1 MQKSDPHGSYWKQ
14 RWCVLL
20 PHAFYYYLDS
30 DTKDSK
36 LKGAFELRQSKLVM
50 GWDIYK
56 KSPTTHVFQLQLPKR
71 QYFFCA
77 ATAAEL
83 LEWRQAIEGVLGTSQ
98 PPQSHPHGNMLSL
111 SSPAPGA
118 DLAGDAPA
126 APPEALGSSS
136 QRVLVMEQQGRFGS
150 WVPAAALTPDPHPA
164 SQPAAPPPAPPQPP
178 PPPPLPTDVTFYVLL
193 ADPAHGADKRFTMV
207 VRSDKV
213 AALTFGKVRRNLS
226 KAVGGGVAPERIL
239 LTVEGDSTPLED
251 AWSGEG
257 LIHDRVQLRMRVL
270 PPLPS
275 PAPAVEDGTAEQPG
289 AAWGAGAGAAGPSEP
304 RTSGGSVRGGLL
316 AATPQTQPRPLST
329 AASGASSRGGFRG
342 DLSSALSSPAAA
354 AALDRRGRLRRLFD
368 DVVTTSGR
376 SRGTADRAE
385 LAAALAA
392 DPEFSTAP
400 EHEDLLRRLL
410 GGGHREGGGGGGI
423 SWEAFSN
430 DLEAAAAAC
439 AARDAAAAAAAAA
452 AASVPAPLPPPGEG
466 GAVED
471 RVVAPRQPTLLLS
484 AAPPPSQQQQPPQQQ
499 RPGAAAAPA
508 PAPGTAAVAPEAAGA
523 SSRISSSRG
532 GLDAH
537 PGVGLRSG
545 PPAEIADAAAG
556 TPAAG
561 AGGPRHVMVIKV
573 DVPGGSEASIHIR
586 AGDSALDL
594 AADFVRAHGL
604 SADDYIEPLAEEVRG
619 WGRA

>member
-1 MQKSDPHGSYWKQ
+1 M
-14 RWCVLL
+14 LL

-30 DTKDSK
+30 DMKDSK

-98 PPQSHPHGNMLSL
+98 PPQSQPQGNGPVLSL

-118 DLAGDAPA
+118 DLPGEAPA
-126 APPEALGSSS
+126 APPETLGSSS

-150 WVPAAALTPDPHPA
+150 WVPATALTPDPHPA
-164 SQPAAPPPAPPQPP
+164 SQPAAAPPQPP
-178 PPPPLPTDVTFYVLL
+178 PQPPLPTDVTFYVLL

-226 KAVGGGVAPERIL
+226 KAVGGVAPERIL

-270 PPLPS
+270 PLPS
-275 PAPAVEDGTAEQPG
+275 PSPAAEDGTAGQPG
-289 AAWGAGAGAAGPSEP
+289 AAWGAGAGAAGPSGL
-304 RTSGGSVRGGLL
+304 RTSGGSVRGGAL
-316 AATPQTQPRPLST
+316 ASTPQTQPRPLST

-368 DVVTTSGR
+368 DVVTTSGL
-376 SRGTADRAE
+376 SRGMADRAE
-385 LAAALAA
+385 LASALAA
-392 DPEFSTAP
+392 DPEFSAAP
-400 EHEDLLRRLL
+400 EHEDLLWRLL
-410 GGGHREGGGGGGI
+410 GGGHREGGGGEGI
-423 SWEAFSN
+423 TWEAFSD

-452 AASVPAPLPPPGEG
+452 AAPVSAPLPPPGEG
-466 GAVED
+466 GVEED
-471 RVVAPRQPTLLLS
+471 RVALRQPPLLLS
-484 AAPPPSQQQQPPQQQ
+484 AAPPPSQQQPQLQ
-499 RPGAAAAPA
+499 RPGAGPA
-508 PAPGTAAVAPEAAGA
+508 PAPGAAAVAPGAAGA

-532 GLDAH
+532 GSDSLA
-537 PGVGLRSG
+537 GGGLRSG
-545 PPAEIADAAAG
+545 PPAAIADAAG
-556 TPAAG
+556 PPAAG

-586 AGDSALDL
+586 AGDSAHDL

-619 WGRA
+619 RGEGGA